1 MYLSGKKDKGNVQVL
16 KNDGSEGAQR
26 LPRHDKNGK
35 PIEHKEYDYDRP
47 PTEKERRQV
56 GKNRGNRRV
65 VIGSDG
71 SVYYAGQYYRKFK
84 RFYK

>member
-1 MYLSGKKDKGNVQVL
+1 MWLSGKKDKGNAQVF
-16 KNDGSEGAQR
+16 KNDESEGALR

-35 PIEHKEYDYDRP
+35 PIEYKEYDYDRP

-56 GKNRGNRRV
+56 GKNRGNRTV

-71 SVYYAGQYYRKFK
+71 SVYYAGWHYRKFK
-84 RFYK
+84 RFFK